1 MDNRTEN
8 FEKMSDN
15 DLIAAALTNRHDFV
29 FLVERYQK
37 RLLRYILRLTNVS
50 NEEAED
56 ILQNIF
62 IKTYLNLN
70 DFDDSQKFSSWLYR
84 ISHNEVIDNYRRFKS
99 RPQVLNVDINDS
111 QIKEMAA
118 EVDILEEISR
128 LEINEKIKIAIS
140 KLDIIYQ
147 EVLILKFIEEKEYK
161 EIAFIIKKPLG
172 TVASRINKAKLE
184 LKKQLLKL
192 GEI

>member
-99 RPQVLNVDINDS
+99 RPQVLNKDINDS

-118 EVDILEEISR
+118 EVDILEEVSQLEMNEKIRTSISR
-128 LEINEKIKIAIS
+128 LDIK
-140 KLDIIYQ
+140 YQ
-147 EVLILKFIEEKEYK
+147 EVLLLKFIEEKDYK

-184 LKKQLLKL
+184 LKKQLLKS
-192 GEI
+192 GDF

>member
-184 LKKQLLKL
+184 LKKQLLKS
-192 GEI
+192 GDF

>member
-62 IKTYLNLN
+62 IKTYLNMN

-111 QIKEMAA
+111 QIKAVSYTHLRAHETDSYL
-118 EVDILEEISR
+118 VC
-128 LEINEKIKIAIS
+128 
-140 KLDIIYQ
+140 
-147 EVLILKFIEEKEYK
+147 
-161 EIAFIIKKPLG
+161 
-172 TVASRINKAKLE
+172 
-184 LKKQLLKL
+184 
-192 GEI
+192 

>member
-1 MDNRTEN
+1 MDKKTEN
-8 FEKMSDN
+8 IEAMSDN
-15 DLIAAALTNRHDFV
+15 GLIAKALVNQNDFV
-29 FLVERYQK
+29 YLVERYQK

-50 NEEAED
+50 DEEAED

-84 ISHNEVIDNYRRFKS
+84 IAHNEIIDNYRRHRS
-99 RPQVLNVDINDS
+99 RPQLLNIDIKDS
-111 QIKEMAA
+111 QIKEMAS
-118 EVDILEEISR
+118 EVNILEEISQ
-128 LEINEKIKIAIS
+128 LEINEKIRKSIS
-140 KLDIIYQ
+140 ALNIKYQ
-147 EVLILKFIEEKEYK
+147 EVIILKFIEEKDYK

-172 TVASRINKAKLE
+172 TVASRINKAKAE

-192 GEI
+192 KDF

>member
-1 MDNRTEN
+1 MDKKTEN
-8 FEKMSDN
+8 IEAMSDN
-15 DLIAAALTNRHDFV
+15 DLIAKALVNQNDFV
-29 FLVERYQK
+29 YLVERYQK

-50 NEEAED
+50 DEEAED

-84 ISHNEVIDNYRRFKS
+84 IAHNEIIDNYRRHRS
-99 RPQVLNVDINDS
+99 RPQLLNIDIKDS
-111 QIKEMAA
+111 QIKEMAS
-118 EVDILEEISR
+118 EVNILEEISQ
-128 LEINEKIKIAIS
+128 LEINEKIRKSIS
-140 KLDIIYQ
+140 ALNIKYQ
-147 EVLILKFIEEKEYK
+147 EVIILKFIEEKDYK

-172 TVASRINKAKLE
+172 TVASRINKAKAE

-192 GEI
+192 KDF